1 MSHAF
6 NTSILN
12 FGKPAFGTYTKKQ
25 NYTDYLENMKGIN
38 LYNNTCTNN
47 KKYKSQSEMLLYNKI
62 NYKQKC
68 INVCGN
74 ELPFNKGD
82 LEINLITKEDL
93 NGFVI
98 IQSKTGN
105 GPTTVNPALTPFYA
119 YYTLD
124 PSNVLIGDTPCAV
137 SKYINYMVL
146 NTVATDN
153 YLPPSQDAGC

>member
-47 KKYKSQSEMLLYNKI
+47 KKYKSQS
-62 NYKQKC
+62 
-68 INVCGN
+68 N